1 MPEIKNNFTA
11 GKMNKDLDERLVPT
25 GEYRHAVNIQ
35 VSTSEESNV
44 GALQNVLGNDLVS
57 QDVVNQTAPESVCV
71 GSIADEIKNCIYYFA
86 SSQTPGSPLLNG
98 NGVIGWNNVQA
109 LANAPEHY
117 VWIDRIYKIEQDSVL
132 PVFVDTFQTK
142 SVFDEVRNLPGG
154 AGIGGYEY
162 AIKNTAGVYP
172 GMNCYIF
179 TGDDHSAV
187 LAGNI
192 NANELIGNPKYITR
206 KVMSVD
212 SANMTIKFDKNLEEL
227 HDPLYPNSPGAP
239 WVDTSTGGYNYLV
252 FTKPRLLNFNCNNLI
267 TGINII
273 DDFLLYTDN
282 FSEPKKIN
290 IPRSIAGT
298 SSSGSLPTK
307 LVVPDR
313 GIDITN
319 NILVKEENIAVIKKY
334 PIDKIKLELSTE
346 NPTSAVADYNF
357 VELDGSGGFKIAE
370 PGTTTILQF
379 SQFENGIEFD
389 EGDEL
394 RFLSQTSTLTLPN
407 NFDVRCKVIQNISGT
422 PVLGL
427 NNQPTGLLW
436 PINAYALEILS
447 ISPTTYID
455 TSQNSNATGV
465 NLFNVVRILD
475 TQSLFE
481 KKFIRFGYRWKYQDG
496 EYSTFSPFT
505 DVVFEPSFFE
515 YDSVLGHNKAMEN
528 YLTEI
533 KLRNF
538 TSYIPDDVVQIDILY
553 TESNSPK
560 IYIVDKIRYSDKNDI
575 SIGSGIGKKN
585 NWTGNQYKIKSDLI
599 FNAVPENQTFRQWDN
614 VPRMALAQE
623 VTGNRVVYG
632 NYLQNYDIINYDTG
646 SYEKPTLTA
655 DYEDRWNI
663 GVGNLN
669 VYGKKILLNYFYSD
683 KINLISDELN
693 FPAATEVLIEPL
705 QGVPSLKSIRNY
717 QLGFTYL
724 DQYGRETPVF
734 SDGKATVTLPKKE
747 ASNST
752 LLTTR
757 INTLP
762 PDWATHFKLYVKE
775 TSNEYYN
782 LALDRVY
789 KAEDGN
795 LWLSFPSSE
804 RNKVDEQTFLILK
817 KAADTD
823 VLVQDRARYKVIAIS
838 NEAPEFLKTKT
849 RLLTSASGLAPSPP
863 INSIF
868 QNASGLLQ
876 PNTKKFKINMLAFA
890 DESSVELDQVEG
902 LMQFDFKDST
912 GRYSKK
918 YNVVDI
924 SEDGTDYTVVLET
937 PILSTEDWMFS
948 VGTTY
953 IDDLTIRFYKS
964 ITRVKPEFDGKFFVK
979 IHSDQIANTFLNTNA
994 NSAVEYEIVNA
1005 LNVFYFSDTG
1015 SPRIYGTGNEG
1026 TTHPVASGAPATW
1039 TRFTSSGG
1047 INPHD
1052 GTIGAVT
1059 YNAGDSNTGVES
1071 TDGERDWEQLLD
1083 FEPGFGTPT
1092 SNWFIDETY
1101 YAGTH
1106 PDFSDSDPNS
1116 PNHVSAG
1123 ISNFNY
1129 GKGIYEEN
1137 GQDYIDIAFSQI
1149 EESASVADSGISG
1162 FGTTTPSLNFGD
1174 INDDKIWAVGSAS
1187 NPFHVDQNQIISLL
1201 TGNTKFQFVDDSNEV
1216 IYTISDTVNVTKER
1230 RYNYLAWDQVQFFY
1244 DAWAASVPGSNNN
1257 EGTPNLKSRF
1267 DTAYNEFIKPT
1278 NRRVTYK
1285 IPIDKKINDETLI
1298 GSQTVTTNHRTTS
1311 AANAN
1316 ESSVTIQFLRQRIDD
1331 DNDPLRSS
1339 NPAIFETEPKE
1350 SVDLDL
1356 FYSTGGIYPT
1366 TMSIETAEQWIP
1378 RGSVVTCDQKPLL
1391 LDFNIRTIVT
1401 GFEKND
1407 FGQLLIKFNVPLRH
1421 QVLGANELVFSRPDG
1436 SFTTIK
1442 GNWYAPYT
1450 HATDPTIISAPAVN
1464 FSNAAVFP
1472 NETGYE
1478 IFEAGL
1484 AAQKL
1489 GLSWFNCYSFGN
1501 GVESNRLRDDFNQM
1515 FIDKGVK
1522 VSTTIDEH
1530 YEEERRPNGLI
1541 YSGLYNSTSGVNNL
1555 NQFIQAEKITKDINP
1570 TYGSIQK
1577 LFSRQTDL
1585 ITLCE
1590 DKIIRIQ
1597 ANKDAIFNADGNPN
1611 LIATENVLGQV
1622 MPFSG
1627 EYGISKN
1634 PESFVQE
1641 NYRAYFTDK
1650 TRSSVIRLSMDG
1662 LTAISDHSMTDYFR
1676 DNLSTFEKLVG
1687 SYDDKKQEYNLTL
1700 SNYNC
1705 GDDASITQEYFTLTF
1720 SESVRGWVS
1729 FKSFCQENGVS
1740 LNNEYYTF
1748 KNSLPYKHHVY
1759 SVPRNTFY
1767 GDFEASRIT
1776 FLLNQSPE
1784 IIKSYKTLNYEGSQ
1798 ANVVAETPGFIDSNV
1813 YQGYDNLQQ
1822 KDGWFVQNIYTDMQQ
1837 GSLETFVEKE
1847 GKWFNYLKGIAIKN
1861 AGEINTSEFSFQ
1873 GIGRATGLAPAVYGC
1888 TDDRAD
1894 NYDPTANVFVPGSC
1908 DYLGCTDS
1916 NADNQTSFEWPL
1928 NSGIFYNANIDDGS
1942 CRYTG
1947 CDDLNAINNNHT
1959 CNGVNLTPL
1968 GLTISTIDNSC
1979 CTYPAT
1985 YDCDPVSG
1993 GCMAVSN
2000 GTGSY
2005 TTMADCVNNIGTS
2018 GGCPP
2023 CGSNTTS
2030 GCADPTAMNYD
2041 SSPNICNDPSLCK
2054 FYDFACYDDGTIT
2067 TATLND
2073 DNYNLFVSQAQLN
2086 SATNNGCTFNQLPYF
2101 HDSYSYV
2108 DPVITSSTFGQTINV
2123 AADNGIA
2130 SVNWP
2135 SDAGMDCSCE
2145 YSGCM
2150 DDGYCTDN
2158 PDHFDPTSSNFI
2170 SLNFHLC
2177 ADSSGNSYSSANI
2190 GTPAPNY
2197 MHWATIDDGS
2207 CCNGGCTDD
2216 TALNYDSLATCDDGS
2231 CQYFACTPVTMPQFM
2246 LNQYPLLNATKEQ
2259 TTILDPTF
2267 EELLESSV
2275 YEDIYGTDASNL
2287 ISQDGVICTSCFE
2300 QTNISG
2306 STTSAGLFPEDLAT
2320 DPSYTGSF
2328 GNVKFHISPNAWG
2341 PGTFGGV
2348 LQPNNYAYGMISSF
2362 AGIEELALAT
2372 DNMID
2377 SRFTGSS
2384 APFDGIK
2391 TFRIHL
2397 QPVTKFFTPTFPNQ
2411 PQLNT
2416 PYSIPQTPDYEG
2428 IEFSQ
2433 LDLLIPHMET
2443 FSLKNLPLEYLG
2455 NRAALD
2461 LTNFG
2466 RDNQT
2471 SSGDGVIALA
2481 DCGITKIQ
2489 LPEVAR
2495 KINGIFIVND
2505 TRYGTAGNTHTSN
2518 GVTTTELSAQHD
2530 LDDGERKPQYSV
2542 FCASQ
2547 SVPQVILSQWD
2558 SNINNMLCDQ
2568 ISITAIGVEFD
2579 GSVRPI
2585 NSSKAHSAAAETY
2598 DTTPCATQSG
2608 GLLGVGTFDIREYYD
2623 QLHAPWEDGSG
2634 NIVDCTGNFA
2644 NPTYNPSGSS
2654 PIYLT
2659 NAAWERGVK
2668 FEQVNNIAGF
2678 ETILGNPC
2686 TSSTGNYLQPCKYRI
2701 IHIPSRFRLFLV
2713 NLEDLTDIYIHP
2725 DVDPR
2730 SMMNLYSFSSNAS
2743 SFSGNEGS
2751 ASDFVS
2757 SFPSDAKVLAH
2768 GGFTTRGCHPDLKI
2782 HVGTTTG
2789 GSNTGQ
2795 LTGRHLSNSSTDV
2808 TNTTRVQDFEMV
2820 FGTNDPTSEYYVPQ
2834 LRDHFLRY
2842 FGANHR
2848 FVD

>member
-1 MPEIKNNFTA
+1 MMIK
-11 GKMNKDLDERLVPT
+11 
-25 GEYRHAVNIQ
+25 
-35 VSTSEESNV
+35 
-44 GALQNVLGNDLVS
+44 
-57 QDVVNQTAPESVCV
+57 
-71 GSIADEIKNCIYYFA
+71 
-86 SSQTPGSPLLNG
+86 
-98 NGVIGWNNVQA
+98 
-109 LANAPEHY
+109 
-117 VWIDRIYKIEQDSVL
+117 
-132 PVFVDTFQTK
+132 
-142 SVFDEVRNLPGG
+142 
-154 AGIGGYEY
+154 
-162 AIKNTAGVYP
+162 
-172 GMNCYIF
+172 
-179 TGDDHSAV
+179 
-187 LAGNI
+187 
-192 NANELIGNPKYITR
+192 
-206 KVMSVD
+206 
-212 SANMTIKFDKNLEEL
+212 
-227 HDPLYPNSPGAP
+227 
-239 WVDTSTGGYNYLV
+239 
-252 FTKPRLLNFNCNNLI
+252 
-267 TGINII
+267 
-273 DDFLLYTDN
+273 
-282 FSEPKKIN
+282 
-290 IPRSIAGT
+290 
-298 SSSGSLPTK
+298 
-307 LVVPDR
+307 
-313 GIDITN
+313 
-319 NILVKEENIAVIKKY
+319 
-334 PIDKIKLELSTE
+334 
-346 NPTSAVADYNF
+346 
-357 VELDGSGGFKIAE
+357 
-370 PGTTTILQF
+370 
-379 SQFENGIEFD
+379 
-389 EGDEL
+389 
-394 RFLSQTSTLTLPN
+394 
-407 NFDVRCKVIQNISGT
+407 
-422 PVLGL
+422 
-427 NNQPTGLLW
+427 
-436 PINAYALEILS
+436 
-447 ISPTTYID
+447 
-455 TSQNSNATGV
+455 
-465 NLFNVVRILD
+465 
-475 TQSLFE
+475 
-481 KKFIRFGYRWKYQDG
+481 
-496 EYSTFSPFT
+496 
-505 DVVFEPSFFE
+505 
-515 YDSVLGHNKAMEN
+515 
-528 YLTEI
+528 
-533 KLRNF
+533 
-538 TSYIPDDVVQIDILY
+538 
-553 TESNSPK
+553 
-560 IYIVDKIRYSDKNDI
+560 
-575 SIGSGIGKKN
+575 
-585 NWTGNQYKIKSDLI
+585 
-599 FNAVPENQTFRQWDN
+599 
-614 VPRMALAQE
+614 
-623 VTGNRVVYG
+623 
-632 NYLQNYDIINYDTG
+632 
-646 SYEKPTLTA
+646 
-655 DYEDRWNI
+655 
-663 GVGNLN
+663 
-669 VYGKKILLNYFYSD
+669 
-683 KINLISDELN
+683 
-693 FPAATEVLIEPL
+693 
-705 QGVPSLKSIRNY
+705 
-717 QLGFTYL
+717 
-724 DQYGRETPVF
+724 
-734 SDGKATVTLPKKE
+734 
-747 ASNST
+747 
-752 LLTTR
+752 
-757 INTLP
+757 
-762 PDWATHFKLYVKE
+762 
-775 TSNEYYN
+775 
-782 LALDRVY
+782 
-789 KAEDGN
+789 
-795 LWLSFPSSE
+795 
-804 RNKVDEQTFLILK
+804 
-817 KAADTD
+817 
-823 VLVQDRARYKVIAIS
+823 
-838 NEAPEFLKTKT
+838 
-849 RLLTSASGLAPSPP
+849 
-863 INSIF
+863 
-868 QNASGLLQ
+868 
-876 PNTKKFKINMLAFA
+876 
-890 DESSVELDQVEG
+890 
-902 LMQFDFKDST
+902 
-912 GRYSKK
+912 
-918 YNVVDI
+918 
-924 SEDGTDYTVVLET
+924 
-937 PILSTEDWMFS
+937 
-948 VGTTY
+948 
-953 IDDLTIRFYKS
+953 
-964 ITRVKPEFDGKFFVK
+964 
-979 IHSDQIANTFLNTNA
+979 
-994 NSAVEYEIVNA
+994 
-1005 LNVFYFSDTG
+1005 
-1015 SPRIYGTGNEG
+1015 
-1026 TTHPVASGAPATW
+1026 
-1039 TRFTSSGG
+1039 
-1047 INPHD
+1047 
-1052 GTIGAVT
+1052 
-1059 YNAGDSNTGVES
+1059 
-1071 TDGERDWEQLLD
+1071 
-1083 FEPGFGTPT
+1083 
-1092 SNWFIDETY
+1092 
-1101 YAGTH
+1101 
-1106 PDFSDSDPNS
+1106 
-1116 PNHVSAG
+1116 
-1123 ISNFNY
+1123 
-1129 GKGIYEEN
+1129 
-1137 GQDYIDIAFSQI
+1137 
-1149 EESASVADSGISG
+1149 
-1162 FGTTTPSLNFGD
+1162 
-1174 INDDKIWAVGSAS
+1174 
-1187 NPFHVDQNQIISLL
+1187 
-1201 TGNTKFQFVDDSNEV
+1201 
-1216 IYTISDTVNVTKER
+1216 
-1230 RYNYLAWDQVQFFY
+1230 
-1244 DAWAASVPGSNNN
+1244 
-1257 EGTPNLKSRF
+1257 
-1267 DTAYNEFIKPT
+1267 
-1278 NRRVTYK
+1278 
-1285 IPIDKKINDETLI
+1285 
-1298 GSQTVTTNHRTTS
+1298 
-1311 AANAN
+1311 
-1316 ESSVTIQFLRQRIDD
+1316 
-1331 DNDPLRSS
+1331 
-1339 NPAIFETEPKE
+1339 
-1350 SVDLDL
+1350 
-1356 FYSTGGIYPT
+1356 
-1366 TMSIETAEQWIP
+1366 
-1378 RGSVVTCDQKPLL
+1378 
-1391 LDFNIRTIVT
+1391 
-1401 GFEKND
+1401 
-1407 FGQLLIKFNVPLRH
+1407 
-1421 QVLGANELVFSRPDG
+1421 
-1436 SFTTIK
+1436 
-1442 GNWYAPYT
+1442 
-1450 HATDPTIISAPAVN
+1450 
-1464 FSNAAVFP
+1464 
-1472 NETGYE
+1472 
-1478 IFEAGL
+1478 
-1484 AAQKL
+1484 
-1489 GLSWFNCYSFGN
+1489 
-1501 GVESNRLRDDFNQM
+1501 
-1515 FIDKGVK
+1515 
-1522 VSTTIDEH
+1522 
-1530 YEEERRPNGLI
+1530 
-1541 YSGLYNSTSGVNNL
+1541 
-1555 NQFIQAEKITKDINP
+1555 
-1570 TYGSIQK
+1570 
-1577 LFSRQTDL
+1577 
-1585 ITLCE
+1585 
-1590 DKIIRIQ
+1590 
-1597 ANKDAIFNADGNPN
+1597 
-1611 LIATENVLGQV
+1611 
-1622 MPFSG
+1622 
-1627 EYGISKN
+1627 
-1634 PESFVQE
+1634 
-1641 NYRAYFTDK
+1641 
-1650 TRSSVIRLSMDG
+1650 
-1662 LTAISDHSMTDYFR
+1662 
-1676 DNLSTFEKLVG
+1676 
-1687 SYDDKKQEYNLTL
+1687 
-1700 SNYNC
+1700 NYNC